1 MTTKVSEKRSYNHKT
16 QNSFLLEWVTLM
28 GYCLLAL
35 TFYLKFKEEVLEPKY
50 FSEPAEVSKAKQII
64 KKF

>member
-16 QNSFLLEWVTLM
+16 QNSFLLEWVTLI

-35 TFYLKFKEEVLEPKY
+35 TFYFKFKEEVSEPKY
-50 FSEPAEVSKAKQII
+50 FTEPVEVSKAKQII

>member
-35 TFYLKFKEEVLEPKY
+35 TFYFKFKGEVF
-50 FSEPAEVSKAKQII
+50 FSSDFLNSKEVIKAKHII

>member
-50 FSEPAEVSKAKQII
+50 FSEPAEVIKAKQII